1 MGNCCNPLQKETNYE
16 ITKEDE
22 QTNRKKTNT
31 YNNST
36 ISENTEKQLI
46 SNKRTDLPY
55 QIFKLIN
62 SIRAE
67 PEAFFEEARQFEDLV
82 EPFGIVINKPDRPN
96 SLIFDEVNSIKVENY
111 LNEKRNNDKTN
122 YEKESDIFNI
132 INKKG
137 ELYFSFSDRHN
148 IRENVLK
155 LLDSNSG
162 DVVRILTE
170 KYSEIVVAVNPVEG
184 TKKIII
190 TCIFIYECIHIL

>member
-190 TCIFIYECIHIL
+190 TCIFIY

>member
-46 SNKRTDLPY
+46 SNERTDLPY

-190 TCIFIYECIHIL
+190 TCIFIY

>member
-31 YNNST
+31 HNNST

-184 TKKIII
+184 TKKVII
-190 TCIFIYECIHIL
+190 TCIFIY

>member
-22 QTNRKKTNT
+22 PTNRKKTNT
-31 YNNST
+31 HNNST

-46 SNKRTDLPY
+46 SNERTDLPY

-67 PEAFFEEARQFEDLV
+67 PEAFFEEARQFEELV

-162 DVVRILTE
+162 DVVRILSE

-190 TCIFIYECIHIL
+190 TCIFIY

>member
-31 YNNST
+31 HNNST

-190 TCIFIYECIHIL
+190 TCIFIY

>member
-1 MGNCCNPLQKETNYE
+1 MGNYCNPLQKETNYE

-46 SNKRTDLPY
+46 SNERTDLPY

-190 TCIFIYECIHIL
+190 TCIFIY

>member
-16 ITKEDE
+16 ITKENE
-22 QTNRKKTNT
+22 PTNRKKTNT
-31 YNNST
+31 HNNST

-148 IRENVLK
+148 MRENVLK

-162 DVVRILTE
+162 DVVRILSE

-190 TCIFIYECIHIL
+190 TCIFIY

>member
-46 SNKRTDLPY
+46 SNERTDLPY

-96 SLIFDEVNSIKVENY
+96 ILIFDEVNSIKVENY

-190 TCIFIYECIHIL
+190 TCIFIY

>member
-67 PEAFFEEARQFEDLV
+67 PVAFFEEARQFEDLV

-190 TCIFIYECIHIL
+190 TCIFIH